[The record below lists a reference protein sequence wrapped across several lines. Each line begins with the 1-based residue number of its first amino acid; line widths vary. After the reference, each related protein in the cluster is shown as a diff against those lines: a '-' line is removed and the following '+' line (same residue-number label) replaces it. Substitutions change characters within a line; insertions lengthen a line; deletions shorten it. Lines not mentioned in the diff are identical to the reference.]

1 MGFFSDL
8 LDNAR
13 DKIESK
19 LDAAT
24 EYLESTTI
32 DENIADL
39 KRAGGNAARSLGQGI
54 STAAEYV
61 KREAPNWQAAMER
74 QREYQ
79 ARHEERQYRRDMRE
93 FDRDMRELDRA
104 IDDLYDD

>member
-1 MGFFSDL
+1 MGFLSDL

-24 EYLESTTI
+24 EYLGSTTI

-39 KRAGGNAARSLGQGI
+39 KRAGGDAARKIGRGVA
-54 STAAEYV
+54 TAAEYV
-61 KREAPNWQAAMER
+61 SQEAPKWQEETAR
-74 QREYQ
+74 CKEYQ
-79 ARHEERQYRRDMRE
+79 AKQEERQYRRDMMKL
-93 FDRDMRELDRA
+93 DKSIRDFEKDV
-104 IDDLYDD
+104 DNW